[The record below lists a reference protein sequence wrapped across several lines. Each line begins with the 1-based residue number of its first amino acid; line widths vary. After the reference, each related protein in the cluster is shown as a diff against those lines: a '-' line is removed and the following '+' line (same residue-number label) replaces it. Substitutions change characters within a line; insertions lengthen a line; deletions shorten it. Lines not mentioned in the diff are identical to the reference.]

1 MTNRSTIGKIGAAAL
16 HSQGKTNTGPATAAA
31 MNRFEKQVD
40 PDGLLP
46 PEERAKRAAHAKTL
60 HYLQLGRKSGEARRK
75 KANSRRSAAQPRP
88 HELSGH

>member
-1 MTNRSTIGKIGAAAL
+1 
-16 HSQGKTNTGPATAAA
+16 